1 MEWCHCGV
9 GTILNTMALQVETAL
24 GLWGWG
30 ICCSLLFGSGTRQ
43 DLRNNSIMKAPS
55 LEDSLS
61 LTVAISEP
69 PSQTPG
75 TTDASQQHTSWVF
88 QFLALTLGP

>member
-24 GLWGWG
+24 GLWRQG

-55 LEDSLS
+55 LL
-61 LTVAISEP
+61 
-69 PSQTPG
+69 
-75 TTDASQQHTSWVF
+75 
-88 QFLALTLGP
+88 